1 MTNIFQG
8 NNDKLINIDSNLRA
22 DKLNGKKVK
31 VGNQSISVSKILFL
45 EPKLKNTDTFT
56 RY

>member
-45 EPKLKNTDTFT
+45 ESKLKNTDTFT